1 MILNFPLKIKSVGFF
16 QIDDGDNSRFNISN
30 YIYKIAE
37 RDFILTIS
45 KIAKYRIYDGDF
57 IEVDVCEDA
66 DEKSV
71 NLFLNTYAL
80 GALLHQR
87 AQISFH
93 GSSFILN
100 GKGVVI
106 CGNSGAGKSSISYAL
121 CRSEGIFQN
130 DDVTPVKI
138 THTGVKMLPLNEKI
152 KLWEQ
157 TLNKLNIDFS
167 SLESIRPDLNKF
179 FIPVGDTLKEET
191 DLHHI
196 IILSVR
202 SEGGFSF
209 RELSGVD
216 KYNAL
221 RKSIYRKS
229 YLRGMPETGKIYF
242 SQLLDIARF
251 VRVTEVVRPEEC
263 DIMECAGYIRQL
275 IFNRQAL

>member
-1 MILNFPLKIKSVGFF
+1 MILNLPIKIKSVCFS
-16 QIDDGDNSRFNISN
+16 QIDDSDNSRFNISE

-37 RDFILTIS
+37 RDFIITVD

-57 IEVDVCEDA
+57 IEIDLCEDA

-71 NLFLNTYAL
+71 NLILNTYVL

-100 GKGVVI
+100 GKGIVI

-121 CRSEGIFQN
+121 CRSEGVFQN
-130 DDVTPVKI
+130 DDITPVKI
-138 THTGVKMLPLNEKI
+138 TPTEVIMLPLNDKI
-152 KLWEQ
+152 KLWEE
-157 TLNKLNIDFS
+157 TLKKLNIDFS
-167 SLESIRPDLNKF
+167 SMESIRPELNKF
-179 FIPVGDTLKEET
+179 FIPVGDTLNEESK
-191 DLHHI
+191 LHHI
-196 IILSVR
+196 IVLSVR
-202 SEGGFSF
+202 SEGGFSS
-209 RELSGVD
+209 RELSGID

-229 YLRGMPETGKIYF
+229 YLRGMPEIGKRYF

-251 VRVTEVVRPEEC
+251 VRVTEVVRPDDC
-263 DIMECAGYIRQL
+263 DIVECAGYIHQL
-275 IFNRQAL
+275 IFNK